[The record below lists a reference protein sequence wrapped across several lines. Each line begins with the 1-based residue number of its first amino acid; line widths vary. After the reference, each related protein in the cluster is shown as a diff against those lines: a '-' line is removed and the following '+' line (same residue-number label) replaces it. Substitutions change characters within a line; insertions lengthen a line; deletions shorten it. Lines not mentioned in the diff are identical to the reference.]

1 MSREDVEVVR
11 RLFAA
16 VDAEDW
22 EAALGSFAPE
32 VEWSPLE
39 GNFRG
44 LQGVIEALVEWLEPW
59 EEHTIEAEEVAEVGH
74 RVLAVVHLTGR
85 GAGSGLEID
94 QRFFQIYAVRDGRI
108 VRMTEFGT
116 RAEALE
122 AAASP

>member
-44 LQGVIEALVEWLEPW
+44 LQGVLLQSKARPNGKSRNR
-59 EEHTIEAEEVAEVGH
+59 H
-74 RVLAVVHLTGR
+74 LAK
-85 GAGSGLEID
+85 
-94 QRFFQIYAVRDGRI
+94 FQ
-108 VRMTEFGT
+108 
-116 RAEALE
+116 
-122 AAASP
+122 